1 MAIKDKLYTDRT
13 KYLKD
18 RNELGLSTLRG
29 LIAAV
34 EAVEKAGKEP
44 VELSDTQVQEVL
56 NRELK
61 KRRETAEVYTKAG
74 RTDRAERELAEAEFI
89 KEYLPYQLTEEA
101 IADLVNTAIKEL
113 GDNANLGQVMKLITP
128 HTKGRADGKLVSG
141 LVKAKLDETAQAK
154 AETQAAAEVQ

>member
-1 MAIKDKLYTDRT
+1 MAIKDRLYADRT

-34 EAVEKAGKEP
+34 EAAEKSGKQP

-61 KRRETAEVYTKAG
+61 KRRDTAEVYQTAG
-74 RTDRAERELAEAEFI
+74 RTERAEREVAEAEFI

-101 IADLVNTAIKEL
+101 IADLVNTAVKEL
-113 GDNANLGQVMKLITP
+113 GENANIGQVMKLVTP
-128 HTKGRADGKLVSG
+128 HTKGRADGKVVSG
-141 LVKAKLDETAQAK
+141 LAKAKLDELAQAK
-154 AETQAAAEVQ
+154 AEA

>member
-1 MAIKDKLYTDRT
+1 MAIKDRLYADRT

-34 EAVEKAGKEP
+34 EGAEKNGIGEP
-44 VELSDTQVQEVL
+44 IVLSDARVQEVL
-56 NRELK
+56 NTELK
-61 KRRETAEVYTKAG
+61 KRRSAASEYAKAG
-74 RTDRAERELAEAEFI
+74 RTDRAERELAEGELI

-101 IADLVNTAIKEL
+101 VADLVNTAIKEL
-113 GDNANLGQVMKLITP
+113 GENANIGQVMKLVNP

-141 LVKAKLDETAQAK
+141 LVKAKLDEIAQAE
-154 AETQAAAEVQ
+154 AQAAAEVQ